1 MRLRPWPSAWR
12 LEEEVQEAAE
22 ACQGEEEEGQESS
35 SFDSLYGLELGQK
48 SFIRKVLIK
57 TQKSLNEKK

>member
-12 LEEEVQEAAE
+12 RVEEVQEAAE

-35 SFDSLYGLELGQK
+35 SFDSLFGLELGQK
-48 SFIRKVLIK
+48 SFIRKFSSK
-57 TQKSLNEKK
+57 HKNH